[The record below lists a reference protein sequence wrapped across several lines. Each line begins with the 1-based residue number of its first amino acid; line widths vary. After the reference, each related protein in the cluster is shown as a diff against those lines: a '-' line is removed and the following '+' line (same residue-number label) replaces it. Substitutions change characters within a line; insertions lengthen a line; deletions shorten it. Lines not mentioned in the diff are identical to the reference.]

1 MPIPPFLILDLDDT
15 ILDYSAPAEKIWPR
29 LYREYAPRMKLP
41 VERLQQAVD
50 ESRRWYWSDADRF
63 REGRLDLKR
72 ARRIFV
78 RDALDKL
85 GLAEDGLA
93 DRMADEFTLEREG
106 VVRPFDG
113 AIEALTLFQER
124 GAKMVLLT
132 NGESSMQRAKIERFG
147 LACFFKSIRIEGET
161 GIGKP
166 DPRAHRAALAALDA
180 PPQYTWMIGDDWEFD
195 VAPAQALGMRTA
207 WIREPAKTEERTADL
222 IIPSLGVLAEHWK
235 RKRMD
240 PSINKPENPDENGSV
255 EGKTLGEMFSPP
267 KKPII

>member
-1 MPIPPFLILDLDDT
+1 MTVPQFLILDLDDT

-29 LYREYAPRMKLP
+29 LYREYAPRLKLP
-41 VERLQQAVD
+41 VERLGQAVD

-78 RDALDKL
+78 RDALAKL
-85 GLAEDGLA
+85 GLTEHALG
-93 DRMADEFTLEREG
+93 DRMADEFTLEREI

-113 AIEALTLFQER
+113 AIDALTMFQEE

-147 LACFFKSIRIEGET
+147 LARFFESIRIESET

-180 PPQYTWMIGDDWEFD
+180 PPQHTWMIGDDWEFD
-195 VAPAQALGMRTA
+195 VAPALGMGMRTA
-207 WIREPAKTEERTADL
+207 WIHEPAGTEGQSADL
-222 IIPSLGVLAEHWK
+222 IIPSLRFLAGRWN
-235 RKRMD
+235 
-240 PSINKPENPDENGSV
+240 SS
-255 EGKTLGEMFSPP
+255 
-267 KKPII
+267 

>member
-1 MPIPPFLILDLDDT
+1 MPIPQFLILDLDDT

-29 LYREYAPRMKLP
+29 LYREYAPRLKLP

-78 RDALDKL
+78 RDALAKIGRSEEAL
-85 GLAEDGLA
+85 G
-93 DRMADEFTLEREG
+93 DRMADEFTREREI
-106 VVRPFDG
+106 VVQPFDG
-113 AIEALTLFQER
+113 AIDALTLFEAH

-147 LACFFKSIRIEGET
+147 LARFFESIRIESET

-180 PPQYTWMIGDDWEFD
+180 PPQHAWMIGDDWEYD

-207 WIREPAKTEERTADL
+207 WIREPAETKGRTADL
-222 IIPSLGVLAEHWK
+222 IIPSLRFLAGRWN
-235 RKRMD
+235 
-240 PSINKPENPDENGSV
+240 SS
-255 EGKTLGEMFSPP
+255 
-267 KKPII
+267 